1 MGVLARS
8 LAEVGAL
15 EVAGGVVVEVVVVV
29 VVVGGFSLGLLQ
41 LLGEMLLAFS
51 SPLDCSPIER
61 T

>member
-15 EVAGGVVVEVVVVV
+15 EVAAGVVVEVVVVV
-29 VVVGGFSLGLLQ
+29 VVVGGFSLELQ
-41 LLGEMLLAFS
+41 LEEMLLAFS
-51 SPLDCSPIER
+51 SPLDCNPTEK